1 MKKLSLVLG
10 VVILLALSSST
21 YAEDFVPGEI
31 IVDIKHEYLP
41 ISPIPN
47 GQGILEMDLPSID
60 SLNGLYAVYDFE
72 TLVDTS
78 SEVNKAIFLLKFAD
92 SLDVAEIVSS
102 YLADPHVRVAGPNYI
117 PRPDVTPE
125 DYYFPEQWGLTK
137 IKCPEAWRYTNGS
150 PSIIIQIIDG
160 GTDYGHPDLVH
171 NIWQNLGEDADGD
184 GHTIEWDA
192 AHNRWILDPG
202 DFNGFDDD
210 PNYYY
215 DDLVGW
221 DFRFDPTDPRG
232 VDPIPEEESRFG
244 DHGDKTAGTAAAV
257 TDNWISSDEAEWVCW
272 NDRGTV
278 AGTSWFSKIMI
289 ARYDS
294 YFDAMDAID
303 YARNNAA
310 KIISMSWSLGVDFPL
325 LRDKVDEAW
334 NAGLLL
340 VASAGNDS
348 STARRY
354 PAAYEN
360 VIAVA
365 GTDNNDVKAPYSNW
379 GTWVDICAPW
389 NSYAP
394 DRDNKYWNYYC
405 YNSRFA
411 GTSASAPFVAGVA
424 AMVWTCNLS
433 ATNEDVRDAILGTTD
448 YIYDI
453 PGNGPYYGEL
463 GSGRV
468 NALRAVQVF
477 RPNPPASGD
486 CNANGIVDLGDVN
499 YLVNY
504 LYSGG
509 PPPDPVC
516 VGDVNDDGVVNVG
529 DVVYLVS
536 YLYKGGPA
544 PLDGCD

>member
-1 MKKLSLVLG
+1 
-10 VVILLALSSST
+10 
-21 YAEDFVPGEI
+21 
-31 IVDIKHEYLP
+31 
-41 ISPIPN
+41 
-47 GQGILEMDLPSID
+47 MDLPSID

-78 SEVNKAIFLLKFAD
+78 SEVNKGVFVLKFAD

-150 PSIIIQIIDG
+150 SSIIIQIIDG

-171 NIWQNLGEDADGD
+171 NIWQNLGEDLDGD
-184 GHTIEWDA
+184 GHTIEWNPIL
-192 AHNRWILDPG
+192 NRWTLDQG
-202 DFNGFDDD
+202 DLDYSFDEDT
-210 PNYYY
+210 NRYYN
-215 DDLVGW
+215 DLVGW
-221 DFRFDPTDPRG
+221 DFRFERTDPRG
-232 VDPIPEEESRFG
+232 VDPIPDRDSRFR

-257 TDNWISSDEAEWVCW
+257 TDNWITEDEAQWMCYL
-272 NDRGTV
+272 DIGTV

-289 ARYDS
+289 ARFNKYTE
-294 YFDAMDAID
+294 AMNAID
-303 YARNNAA
+303 YARNNGA
-310 KIISMSWSLGVDFPL
+310 KIISMSWSLGVDYPV

-348 STARRY
+348 SSARRY

-360 VIAVA
+360 VIGVT
-365 GTDNNDVKAPYSNW
+365 GTDENDVKVPDANW
-379 GTWVDICAPW
+379 GTWVDISAPW
-389 NSYAP
+389 SNTAP
-394 DRDNKYWNYYC
+394 SRAGIWDFYC
-405 YNSRFA
+405 YDHSFG
-411 GTSASAPFVAGVA
+411 GTSCSAPFVAGVA
-424 AMVWTCNLS
+424 AMVWTCNVS
-433 ATNEDVRDAILGTTD
+433 ATNAEVRDAILGTTD

-453 PGNGPYYGEL
+453 WGNDPYYDML

-468 NALRAVQVF
+468 NALRAVKVF
-477 RPNPPASGD
+477 RPNPPPSGD
-486 CNANGIVDLGDVN
+486 ANTDGIVDVSDIV
-499 YLVNY
+499 YLIDF
-504 LYSGG
+504 LYSAG

-516 VGDVNDDGVVNVG
+516 VGDVNDDGTVNVG
-529 DVVYLVS
+529 DVVYLVT
-536 YLYKGGPA
+536 YLYRGGPA